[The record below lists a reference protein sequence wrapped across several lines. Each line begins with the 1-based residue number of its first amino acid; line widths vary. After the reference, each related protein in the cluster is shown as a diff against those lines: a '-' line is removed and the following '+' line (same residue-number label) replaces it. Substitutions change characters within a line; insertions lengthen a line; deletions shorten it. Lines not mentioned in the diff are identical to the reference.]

1 MPNQQPTYREQVD
14 AQRIIQ
20 IREIL
25 KGLPQ
30 ACGDFIRSIAV
41 TTGTFTRLAYA
52 IDLRTFFTFLQ
63 RERVAFADTPLTHLT
78 DQQIGSVTQS
88 DLTAYIE
95 YLTYYFKEQD
105 ADEETAPLKPLVNHE
120 LAIKRKL
127 SAIRSFYE
135 FLFKNQRISANVT
148 TLVSLP
154 KIHESRLSGFRQ
166 EEMVRMLEQSATGA
180 GLSERQKTY
189 QKLTAKRDFALISLF
204 LGTGHTRF
212 GVRRTEYF
220 RCGFGKQCFSGDTKR
235 RQSGRVVF
243 SAGSRDGTGRLSGCS
258 PGNRGIARS

>member
-78 DQQIGSVTQS
+78 DQQIGSVTPERFDGVHRVF
-88 DLTAYIE
+88 DLLLQGI
-95 YLTYYFKEQD
+95 QD

-148 TLVSLP
+148 TLVVPSQ
-154 KIHESRLSGFRQ
+154 IHESRLSVFR
-166 EEMVRMLEQSATGA
+166 R
-180 GLSERQKTY
+180 K
-189 QKLTAKRDFALISLF
+189 K
-204 LGTGHTRF
+204 
-212 GVRRTEYF
+212 
-220 RCGFGKQCFSGDTKR
+220 
-235 RQSGRVVF
+235 
-243 SAGSRDGTGRLSGCS
+243 
-258 PGNRGIARS
+258 